1 MKYKITIEE
10 LREST
15 ADYRDDDTY
24 TIYEVKTEGD
34 NSIVTVVQRTV
45 LDYMEEDHTPP
56 VIVKGV
62 RGLNQMSNTDTNQA
76 SEDELRAEILTEFKQ
91 VHKLAPADY
100 TENCTNVVMSII
112 RTEKLKLLAE
122 VRERVVN
129 EGELVDA
136 EILKKLYDKAYSN
149 GYNDRGYEN
158 SYNSRDYRSAE
169 DIAPIIAKIRGGYD
183 KRSAALTKLEAEL

>member
-1 MKYKITIEE
+1 
-10 LREST
+10 
-15 ADYRDDDTY
+15 
-24 TIYEVKTEGD
+24 
-34 NSIVTVVQRTV
+34 
-45 LDYMEEDHTPP
+45 
-56 VIVKGV
+56 
-62 RGLNQMSNTDTNQA
+62 MSKPDTNQA

-122 VRERVVN
+122 VRERVVG
-129 EGELVDA
+129 EGDFVDA

-158 SYNSRDYRSAE
+158 SYSSRDYRSAE
-169 DIAPIIAKIRGGYD
+169 DIAPVIAKIRGGYD
-183 KRSAALTKLEAEL
+183 KRHTALNKLEAEL

>member
-1 MKYKITIEE
+1 
-10 LREST
+10 
-15 ADYRDDDTY
+15 
-24 TIYEVKTEGD
+24 
-34 NSIVTVVQRTV
+34 
-45 LDYMEEDHTPP
+45 
-56 VIVKGV
+56 
-62 RGLNQMSNTDTNQA
+62 MSSPTDTNQA

-122 VRERVVN
+122 VRERVVG

-136 EILKKLYDKAYSN
+136 EILKKLYDKAYGN
-149 GYNDRGYEN
+149 GYNDKGYEN

-169 DIAPIIAKIRGGYD
+169 DIAPVIAKIRGGYE
-183 KRSAALTKLEAEL
+183 KRTATLDKLEAEL